1 MNPSQVLS
9 HVVFAIKQPTAFR
22 ANERTGPDMLGIHM
36 ALQQSFGCEEA
47 TAIVPGALV
56 RGLAAAKNL

>member
-9 HVVFAIKQPTAFR
+9 HVVFAIEQPTAFR
-22 ANERTGPDMLGIHM
+22 ANERTWSDVLGIDM

-47 TAIVPGALV
+47 TTTIPGTLV
-56 RGLAAAKNL
+56 RDLAAAKNL